1 MALSKPL
8 MDSLMSQY
16 RGELSAIEAYDR
28 ALQKF
33 AGQNEEAELVRL
45 REDHVS
51 AVNRLGAIIR
61 QHGGLEPESSGAWGS
76 LATGLERL
84 ASIVNDEV
92 PLRVLHRG
100 EVHGYEGYAKLLG
113 DPLLAS
119 DVVQELQILLDHSQN
134 HLATLERMLA
144 ELPAAPNRPMI

>member
-8 MDSLMSQY
+8 MDSLVSQY

-33 AGQNEEAELVRL
+33 SGQPEENALLQLRDEHRAAVR
-45 REDHVS
+45 
-51 AVNRLGAIIR
+51 RLGALIR
-61 QHGGLEPESSGAWGS
+61 NHGGVEPEGSGVWGS
-76 LATGLERL
+76 LATGIERL

-100 EVHGYEGYAKLLG
+100 EVVGYEGYAKLLA
-113 DPLLAS
+113 DPLLS
-119 DVVQELQILLDHSQN
+119 PDVVQELQALLDQSQN
-134 HLATLERMLA
+134 HLARLETMLQ

>member
-1 MALSKPL
+1 MALPKPL
-8 MDSLMSQY
+8 MDSLESQY

-33 AGQNEEAELVRL
+33 AGQLEEGPLLELRDDHRTAVR
-45 REDHVS
+45 
-51 AVNRLGAIIR
+51 RLGELIR
-61 QHGGLEPESSGAWGS
+61 NHGGVEPETSGAWGS
-76 LATGLERL
+76 LTTGIERL

-113 DPLLAS
+113 DPLLAPE
-119 DVVQELQILLDHSQN
+119 VVQVLQILLDHSQN
-134 HLATLERMLA
+134 HLARLERMLA

>member
-1 MALSKPL
+1 MALPKPL
-8 MDSLMSQY
+8 MDSLLSQY

-33 AGQNEEAELVRL
+33 AGQTEEGALRQL

-51 AVNRLGAIIR
+51 AVRRLGAIIR
-61 QHGGLEPESSGAWGS
+61 QHGGVEPDSSGAWGS
-76 LATGLERL
+76 LATSLEGL

-100 EVHGYEGYAKLLG
+100 EVVGYEGYAKILA

-119 DVVQELQILLDHSQN
+119 EVVQELQILLDHSQD
-134 HLATLERMLA
+134 HLIRLETMLEA
-144 ELPAAPNRPMI
+144 LPAAPNRPMI

>member
-76 LATGLERL
+76 LTTGLERL

-100 EVHGYEGYAKLLG
+100 EVVGYEGYAKLLS
-113 DPLLAS
+113 DPQLDADILREI
-119 DVVQELQILLDHSQN
+119 QGLLDHSQD
-134 HLATLERMLA
+134 HLTRLERML
-144 ELPAAPNRPMI
+144 EQLPAAPNRPMI